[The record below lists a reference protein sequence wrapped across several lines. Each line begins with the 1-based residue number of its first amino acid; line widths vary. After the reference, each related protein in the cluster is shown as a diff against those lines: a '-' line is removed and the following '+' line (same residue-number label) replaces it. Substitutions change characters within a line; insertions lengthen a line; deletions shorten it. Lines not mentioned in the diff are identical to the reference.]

1 MSGRGARPRRRGG
14 GHARRT
20 RQPLRGRVRRW
31 LPTPGRLLAL
41 LAFAALVT
49 GGVLL
54 VNGPWLRVGQLAFAG
69 TTFTPDS
76 EVEALLMPYR
86 GTPILALDRSAL
98 SRQLE
103 SLPAVARARV
113 EPVLPDRLQ
122 VTITEKRPA
131 VVWQTATAQ
140 LVGAADGS
148 VIGALPGALPL
159 PAELARLPRV
169 DDRRSGP
176 QMAVGE
182 AIPSE
187 ELDLAKRLVTLD
199 PELLGSAAHR
209 FRVRIDTT
217 YGFVLIPEGARW
229 EAAIGYPTPEP
240 GAGPT
245 DVAGQLDDQVA
256 AIRTL
261 FGTRRERTIGW
272 VDARNPGKVYWA
284 P

>member
-14 GHARRT
+14 GHARRP

-54 VNGPWLRVGQLAFAG
+54 VNGPWLRVGEFAFAG
-69 TTFTPDS
+69 TTFTPASD
-76 EVEALLMPYR
+76 VEALLAAYR
-86 GTPILALDRSAL
+86 GTSILALDGSAL

-140 LVGAADGS
+140 LVGATDGS
-148 VIGALPGALPL
+148 VIGALPNALPL
-159 PAELARLPRV
+159 PAELAKLPRV
-169 DDRRSGP
+169 QDQRSGP

-187 ELDLAKRLVTLD
+187 ELELAKRLVTLD

-209 FRVRIDTT
+209 FRVRVDTI
-217 YGFVLIPEGARW
+217 YGFVLIPDGARW

-240 GAGPT
+240 GAGPP
-245 DVAGQLDDQVA
+245 DIVGQLDAQVA

-261 FGTRRERTIGW
+261 FSTRHERTIGW